1 MLDDIKHKEIQSQQI
16 AKEIEANIE
25 YKKVLKL
32 QNKTF
37 KINGT

>member
-1 MLDDIKHKEIQSQQI
+1 M
-16 AKEIEANIE
+16 AKEVEANIE

-37 KINGT
+37 KINGMKRLL